1 MSIAVLELN
10 DQALLIKTQG
20 GDIYSEPGFA
30 LHSKKGLLTG
40 NEARNQAWLQPQ
52 NVHRQYWRN
61 LNQTRLPGDLRW
73 ARHNADIAFAQLNSL
88 LTNAGSP
95 EQLIISVAASF
106 DDQQLSLLLGLLSAI
121 PTQVIAVV
129 DSGLADC
136 LSLADSLSA
145 SDSLSATDS
154 QNSSDNR
161 PSRKTLHIDLHL
173 YQSVVSQV
181 SFSGDSVQI
190 SAQRVLPE
198 LGAMQIYSVLANHI
212 RDRLVKSFRFDP
224 MDAPEGEQA
233 IYDLLPEW
241 ISTLGQQAEISLSVP
256 SPRGDLPL
264 ILHKQ
269 EVLDLMAAR
278 LQGLASMLREFADQD
293 ITFASNA
300 RMVAILTDEFHSS
313 RHLRQTQGVDNCFR
327 FIEQLSGDNQT
338 LHRIT
343 AIHSLP
349 PDRRAPQPKTTAPK
363 TTAPQAPGT
372 ATHLLHDG
380 QAWPLNRPL
389 GITIHSGSVDL
400 CPGLSDRAT
409 LVLKVEQDHLRVLHQ
424 APDTSLELPQ
434 LALCGAE
441 IYINAYRFELIEVCD
456 G

>member
-10 DQALLIKTQG
+10 DQALLIKAQG

-30 LHSKKGLLTG
+30 LHSKKQLITG
-40 NEARNQAWLQPQ
+40 SEARSQAWLQPQ

-106 DDQQLSLLLGLLSAI
+106 DNQQLSLLLGLLSAI

-136 LSLADSLSA
+136 LSLADSLNG
-145 SDSLSATDS
+145 SDRGT
-154 QNSSDNR
+154 
-161 PSRKTLHIDLHL
+161 SRKTLHIDLHL

-181 SFSGDSVQI
+181 SFSPDSVQI

-241 ISTLGQQAEISLSVP
+241 ISTLGQQAELSLSVP

-313 RHLRQTQGVDNCFR
+313 RHIRQTQGVDNCFR
-327 FIEQLSGDNQT
+327 FIQQLSGDNQA

-349 PDRRAPQPKTTAPK
+349 PDRRAPQPKSPAPK
-363 TTAPQAPGT
+363 ASGT

-389 GITIHSGSVDL
+389 GITIHSDRVDL
-400 CPGLSDRAT
+400 SLGHSDSAT
-409 LVLKVEQDHLRVLHQ
+409 LVLQVEKEHLKVLHQ
-424 APDTSLELPQ
+424 APDTSLEVPQ

-441 IYINAYRFELIEVCD
+441 IYINVYKFELIEVCD